1 MLFLIANT
9 NTRPFFHHRKL
20 GCFDHDRSQY
30 EARGTLDDTGRRLAQ
45 DLFAA
50 MTTIRTVNKRL
61 TTKELEGVA
70 TTLKHCIL
78 ALERLPQAKM
88 DLLLE
93 QASSIRAKTSKALS
107 TNTTRNQAGIPD
119 KVTGVYYDPGL
130 NTTGFGAYKVTI
142 SNGHAGYNKCFVC
155 GPLGEADRHAHA
167 KAVAWREAKQAE
179 IDKDNAAKKKQTVK
193 AARKKLKISKK
204 IRAVAS
210 LEKVKARLQELD
222 GSSSDSDSD

>member
-9 NTRPFFHHRKL
+9 KPFFHHREVL
-20 GCFDHDRSQY
+20 GIYNHDPSQY
-30 EARGTLDDTGRRLAQ
+30 EARGTLDDTGRRLAR
-45 DLFAA
+45 DLHAA
-50 MTTIRTVNKRL
+50 MTTIPAVNERL

-70 TTLKHCIL
+70 TTLQHCIL

-88 DLLLE
+88 DLLEE
-93 QASSIRAKTSKALS
+93 QASSIRTKTTNALS
-107 TNTTRNQAGIPD
+107 ANATRNQAGIPD

-204 IRAVAS
+204 IRAIAS